1 MRNRNANQLW
11 CLMSK
16 IEARAIRN
24 GKAVRGGR
32 HGISFKGAYRRLM
45 NEAAVRFERMPYED
59 RANVY
64 FA

>member
-11 CLMSK
+11 NLMSK

-32 HGISFKGAYRRLM
+32 NGISFKGSYRVLM
-45 NEAAVRFERMPYED
+45 NEAATRFDRMPYEQ
-59 RANVY
+59 RAQVY